1 MRGRERPVG
10 ADAAALERLRG
21 HRVRPERGR
30 GVGEELERLVKSVRK
45 LSAQAS
51 RASEAWAAAA
61 PDEVAANCRVTDLR
75 AGTLSVA
82 CRSASDRHNADRW
95 LRSGGL
101 DDLRA
106 IARAPVSRVRFTLS
120 SDAWEG
126 GGAGPA

>member
-10 ADAAALERLRG
+10 ADAAALERLRA

-45 LSAQAS
+45 LSAQAE
-51 RASEAWAAAA
+51 RASGAWAAAA
-61 PDEVAANCRVTDLR
+61 PDGVAANCRVTDLR

-82 CRSASDRHNADRW
+82 CRSAADRHAADRW
-95 LRSGGL
+95 LRAGGL

-106 IARAPVSRVRFTLS
+106 IAKAPVSKVRFTLAS
-120 SDAWEG
+120 GTWEG
-126 GGAGPA
+126 GDAGSR